1 MLYNPLVCGKKQL
14 IRKVND
20 KNLLRNRRERMSTD
34 RYTSPLSE
42 RYASKEMQYI
52 FSQDMKFRTWRRLWI
67 ALAETEKELGLNIT
81 QEQIDELKAHADDI
95 NYDVAK
101 AREKEVRHDVMSHV
115 YAYGVQCPKAKGIIH
130 LGATSC
136 YVGDNT
142 DIIVMTEAL
151 KLVQKKLVNVIAEL
165 SKFADK
171 YKDQPTLAFTHF
183 QPAQPTTVGKRATLW
198 TQEFMMDLE
207 DLEYV
212 LGTIKLLGSK
222 GTTGTQASF
231 LELFEGDQ
239 ETIDKIDPMI
249 AAKMGFKECYP
260 VSGQTYSRKVDTRV
274 VNVLAGIAASAHK
287 MSNDIRLLQHLKE
300 VEEPFEKSQIGSS
313 AMAYKRNPMRS
324 ERIASLS
331 RYVMVDALNPA
342 ITSATQWFERTLDDS
357 ANKRLSV
364 PEGFLAIDGILDLCL
379 NVVDGLVV
387 YPKVIEKHMMAELPF
402 MATENIM
409 MDAVKAGGDRQEL
422 HERIRELSMEAGKN
436 VKVEGKDNNLLEL
449 IAADPAFNLTL
460 EELQK
465 TMDPKKYVGRAK
477 EQTESFIAK
486 VVNPVLASHKEMLGM
501 TAEIN
506 V

>member
-1 MLYNPLVCGKKQL
+1 
-14 IRKVND
+14 
-20 KNLLRNRRERMSTD
+20 MSTD

-42 RYASKEMQYI
+42 RYASREMQYI
-52 FSQDMKFRTWRRLWI
+52 FSQDMKFRTWRKLWI
-67 ALAETEKELGLNIT
+67 ALAETEKELGLHIT
-81 QEQIDELKAHADDI
+81 QEQIDEMKAHAEDI

-101 AREKEVRHDVMSHV
+101 ARDKEVRHDVMSHV

-142 DIIVMTEAL
+142 DIIIMVEAL

-165 SKFADK
+165 SRFADK

-198 TQEFMMDLE
+198 CQEFLMDLE

-231 LELFEGDQ
+231 LELFDGDQ

-249 AAKMGFKECYP
+249 AQKMGFKACYP

-274 VNVLAGIAASAHK
+274 ANILAGIAASAHK

-357 ANKRLSV
+357 ANKRLSI

-422 HERIRELSMEAGKN
+422 HERIRELSMEAGKT

-477 EQTESFIAK
+477 EQTESFVAK
-486 VVNPVLASHKEMLGM
+486 VVTPVLDAHKEMLGM
-501 TAEIN
+501 HAEIN

>member
-1 MLYNPLVCGKKQL
+1 
-14 IRKVND
+14 
-20 KNLLRNRRERMSTD
+20 MSTD

-52 FSQDMKFRTWRRLWI
+52 FSQDMKFTTWRKLWI
-67 ALAETEKELGLNIT
+67 ALAETEMELGLSQDGKPVIT
-81 QEQIDELKAHADDI
+81 QEQIDELKAHVDDI

-101 AREKEVRHDVMSHV
+101 EREKLVRHDVMSHV
-115 YAYGVQCPKAKGIIH
+115 YAYGQQCPKAAGIIH

-142 DIIVMTEAL
+142 DIIIMNEAL
-151 KLVQKKLVNVIAEL
+151 KLVHKKLISVIAEL
-165 SKFADK
+165 ANFADK
-171 YKDQPTLAFTHF
+171 YKNQPTLAFTHF

-198 TQEFMMDLE
+198 LNEFMLDLE

-212 LGTIKLLGSK
+212 QGTLKLLGSK

-231 LELFEGDQ
+231 LELFDGDN

-249 AAKMGFKECYP
+249 AKKMGFKDCYP

-274 VNVLAGIAASAHK
+274 VNVLAGIAASATK

-300 VEEPFEKSQIGSS
+300 VEEPFEKNQIGSS

-331 RYVMVDALNPA
+331 RYVMSDVTNTMF
-342 ITSATQWFERTLDDS
+342 TSACQWFERTLDDS
-357 ANKRLSV
+357 ANKRISI
-364 PEGFLAIDGILDLCL
+364 PEGFLATDGILDLVL

-387 YPKVIEKHMMAELPF
+387 YDKVIEKRLMSELPF

-409 MDAVKAGGDRQEL
+409 MDSVKAGGNRQEL
-422 HERIRELSMEAGKN
+422 HEEIRKLSMKAGEN
-436 VKVEGKDNNLLEL
+436 VKKYGKDNNLLEL
-449 IAADPAFNLTL
+449 IADDDKFPVGI
-460 EELQK
+460 EELNA
-465 TMDPKKYVGRAK
+465 TMDPAKYVGRSAS
-477 EQTESFIAK
+477 QVTEFLENI
-486 VVNPVLASHKEMLGM
+486 VNPILDANKDILGVK
-501 TAEIN
+501 AEIN

>member
-1 MLYNPLVCGKKQL
+1 
-14 IRKVND
+14 
-20 KNLLRNRRERMSTD
+20 MSTD
-34 RYTSPLSE
+34 RYVSPLSE

-52 FSQDMKFRTWRRLWI
+52 FSPDMKFRTWRRLWI

-81 QEQIDELKAHADDI
+81 QEQIDELKAHKDDI

-101 AREKEVRHDVMSHV
+101 ERARQVRHDVMSHV

-142 DIIVMTEAL
+142 DIIVMAEAL

-171 YKDQPTLAFTHF
+171 YKEQSTLAFTHF

-198 TQEFMMDLE
+198 TQEFLMDLE

-212 LGTIKLLGSK
+212 MGTLKLLGSK

-249 AAKMGFKECYP
+249 AEKMGFKNCYP

-274 VNVLAGIAASAHK
+274 LNILAGIAASAHK

-357 ANKRLSV
+357 ANKRLSI

-422 HERIRELSMEAGKN
+422 HERIRELSMEAGRT
-436 VKVEGKDNNLLEL
+436 VKVEGKDNDLLER
-449 IAADPAFNLTL
+449 IAADPAFNLTI
-460 EELQK
+460 EELRK
-465 TMDPKKYVGRAK
+465 SMEPSRYVGRAK
-477 EQTESFIAK
+477 EQTVTFIEK
-486 VVNPVLASHKEMLGM
+486 TVQPVLDAHKDMLGM

>member
-1 MLYNPLVCGKKQL
+1 
-14 IRKVND
+14 
-20 KNLLRNRRERMSTD
+20 MSTD

-324 ERIASLS
+324 ERIASIS

-422 HERIRELSMEAGKN
+422 HERIRELSMEAGRN

-477 EQTESFIAK
+477 EQTESFIVK
-486 VVNPVLASHKEMLGM
+486 VVNPVLDSHKEMLGM